1 MLQSMQKFLI
11 SISISLFFLLALP
24 MQAQSLLPDTL
35 GARVKYEATIEMKS
49 GYLSGICVMVKNER
63 DIKGCLFNEFGISA
77 LDFTYFPDCKKI
89 KLDGVIKMLNKWY
102 IKKVLKKNLLQLM
115 ENLQQGIS
123 TYHDEKYKINYNFL
137 LLRDATEK

>member
-1 MLQSMQKFLI
+1 MQKFLI
-11 SISISLFFLLALP
+11 SISILLFFLLALP
-24 MQAQSLLPDTL
+24 IQAQSLLPDTL

-137 LLRDATEK
+137 LLIGSSGKWAK

>member
-1 MLQSMQKFLI
+1 MSKPMLQSMQKFLI
-11 SISISLFFLLALP
+11 SISILLFFLLALP
-24 MQAQSLLPDTL
+24 IQAQSLLPDTF
-35 GARVKYEATIEMKS
+35 GARVKYETTIEMKS
-49 GYLSGICVMVKNER
+49 GYLSGICVMIKNEK

-77 LDFTYFPDCKKI
+77 LDPDRKKI

-115 ENLQQGIS
+115 DNLQQGIC